1 MEVFRITK
9 AKYTGQLYASGLEG
23 RWNQKGE
30 EVIYAAHSRS
40 LACLENLVHK
50 SGLGGSVTYRT
61 MVIYIPDELPI
72 QQINLKELPEGW
84 NEISLNKVC
93 QQLGSRWYAAK
104 DAAVLKVPSAVIPTE
119 SNYVINT
126 RHPHFSQIKLIES
139 VPFFFDRRLFN
150 ALSIGGGIPDV
161 NI

>member
-9 AKYTGQLYASGLEG
+9 AKYAGQLYASGVEG
-23 RWNQKGE
+23 RWNNKGE

-50 SGLGGSVTYRT
+50 SGLGSSITYRT
-61 MVIYIPDELPI
+61 MVIYIPDELLI
-72 QQINLKELPEGW
+72 QQISLQELPEGW

-93 QQLGSRWYAAK
+93 QQLGSRWFTAK
-104 DAAVLKVPSAVIPTE
+104 DAPVLKVPSAVIPTE
-119 SNYVINT
+119 FNYVINS

-139 VPFFFDRRLFN
+139 VPFFFDRRLLD
-150 ALSIGGGIPDV
+150 ALGIGGGE
-161 NI
+161 